1 MLKQKVMSISVVI
14 MAFLCIALSSNQ
26 NSILVKAAE
35 LDLNCFESGSE
46 NYLERQED
54 VIDEIA
60 EERTA
65 VDQKENTD
73 DDVNLLYKMSD
84 SDVENY
90 FYLNKWECGEKN
102 TSAAYEVTNPVSYL
116 HKNVD
121 KSIDTYTVS
130 SKLVTGVSSSICNDF
145 SGDNNCTL
153 TALFNLMV
161 YYRNK
166 GYSRIPSNKY
176 SLYNVIKKQAINL
189 GYTDKS
195 GLSVTKNNNLV
206 TNTWTKGLGYSNGS
220 GSTTYFWNKNTVI
233 DYISNNKPVI
243 FSLASGYYYNHS
255 IAIYGYKTYTNTRTK
270 SKYKFLVVSD
280 GWSRQQRYLAWTNTG
295 EGYIGALTTVNVPS
309 KKS

>member
-90 FYLNKWECGEKN
+90 LFCG
-102 TSAAYEVTNPVSYL
+102 L
-116 HKNVD
+116 
-121 KSIDTYTVS
+121 
-130 SKLVTGVSSSICNDF
+130 
-145 SGDNNCTL
+145 
-153 TALFNLMV
+153 
-161 YYRNK
+161 
-166 GYSRIPSNKY
+166 
-176 SLYNVIKKQAINL
+176 L
-189 GYTDKS
+189 G
-195 GLSVTKNNNLV
+195 
-206 TNTWTKGLGYSNGS
+206 
-220 GSTTYFWNKNTVI
+220 
-233 DYISNNKPVI
+233 
-243 FSLASGYYYNHS
+243 
-255 IAIYGYKTYTNTRTK
+255 RT
-270 SKYKFLVVSD
+270 
-280 GWSRQQRYLAWTNTG
+280 
-295 EGYIGALTTVNVPS
+295 
-309 KKS
+309 